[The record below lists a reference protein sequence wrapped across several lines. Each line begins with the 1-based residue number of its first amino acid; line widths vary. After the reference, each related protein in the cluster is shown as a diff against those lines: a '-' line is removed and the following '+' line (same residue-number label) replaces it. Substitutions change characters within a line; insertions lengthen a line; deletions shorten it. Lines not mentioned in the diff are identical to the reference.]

1 LREVV
6 SALEPVKQKLESHM
20 SRTSLLVAV
29 SGLALAACQ
38 PASEAPQE
46 LSAETPPVV
55 EAVAE
60 EAAAAAEEPA
70 EAVTEAE
77 ADHDH
82 EDEYDHADDDHEH
95 DDDHGDEVHDHGDE
109 HDHEDHA
116 HEDAHDEDDHDHDDH
131 DHAHAGGEAHVH
143 GLSDLAAS
151 LDGAVLSINVEGALA
166 NFDLDESLRTLD
178 DTTAYTDGTVAIIGG
193 ECSQTSAAA
202 SVRPIGDHGNLVI
215 DWTYE
220 CADAGAIEAID
231 VIGFQS
237 FAGFA
242 EVNAIFLTGTDQT
255 AETLTVS
262 DTRLDLD

>member
-1 LREVV
+1 
-6 SALEPVKQKLESHM
+6 M

-46 LSAETPPVV
+46 LSAETSPVV

-82 EDEYDHADDDHEH
+82 EGEHDHADEDHEH
-95 DDDHGDEVHDHGDE
+95 DDDHGDEEHDHGDE

-116 HEDAHDEDDHDHDDH
+116 HDEGDHDHEDHDHDDH
-131 DHAHAGGEAHVH
+131 DHDHAGGEAHVH

>member
-1 LREVV
+1 
-6 SALEPVKQKLESHM
+6 M

-55 EAVAE
+55 EDVVEEVAADPEESVEAVAE
-60 EAAAAAEEPA
+60 AES
-70 EAVTEAE
+70 
-77 ADHDH
+77 DHDH
-82 EDEYDHADDDHEH
+82 EDEHDHADEDHEH
-95 DDDHGDEVHDHGDE
+95 DDDHSDEAHDHADE

-116 HEDAHDEDDHDHDDH
+116 HEDAHDEGGHDHEDHDDH
-131 DHAHAGGEAHVH
+131 DHDHAGGEAHVH

-178 DTTAYTDGTVAIIGG
+178 DTTPYTDGTVAIIGG
-193 ECSQTSAAA
+193 ECSQTSASA
-202 SVRPIGDHGNLVI
+202 SIRPIGDHGNLVI

-220 CADAGAIEAID
+220 CADVGAIEAID

-237 FAGFA
+237 FGGFE
-242 EVNAIFLTGTDQT
+242 EVNAVFLTGTDQT

>member
-1 LREVV
+1 
-6 SALEPVKQKLESHM
+6 M

-46 LSAETPPVV
+46 LSAESPPVV
-55 EAVAE
+55 EEVAE
-60 EAAAAAEEPA
+60 EAAAAAEEPV
-70 EAVTEAE
+70 EAVAQAE

-82 EDEYDHADDDHEH
+82 EDEHDHADDDHEH
-95 DDDHGDEVHDHGDE
+95 DEDHGDEVHDHGDE

-116 HEDAHDEDDHDHDDH
+116 HEDTHDEGDHDDH
-131 DHAHAGGEAHVH
+131 DHDHAGGEAHVH

-242 EVNAIFLTGTDQT
+242 EVNAVFLTGTDQT

>member
-1 LREVV
+1 
-6 SALEPVKQKLESHM
+6 M
-20 SRTSLLVAV
+20 SRTSLIVAV
-29 SGLALAACQ
+29 GGLALAACQ

-46 LSAETPPVV
+46 LSAETPPVA
-55 EAVAE
+55 EEVAE

-70 EAVTEAE
+70 EAVAEAE

-82 EDEYDHADDDHEH
+82 EDEHDHADEDHEH

-116 HEDAHDEDDHDHDDH
+116 HEDTHDEGDHDDH
-131 DHAHAGGEAHVH
+131 DHDHAGGEAHVH

-242 EVNAIFLTGTDQT
+242 EVNAVFLTGTDQT